1 VEYYVIVGMVA
12 VAFVLLFGFI
22 SSFKKSIE
30 EEKKP
35 IQELNNSIIR
45 LNINFENMLANDKT
59 RDERIGNHG
68 KEIDKLEN
76 RVLETEHEL
85 SNHEGRIQSLEK
97 WREKRG

>member
-1 VEYYVIVGMVA
+1 MSEWLRWHLYYYSA
-12 VAFVLLFGFI
+12 LFLLL
-22 SSFKKSIE
+22 KKSIE

-45 LNINFENMLANDKT
+45 LNINFENMLANDKI

-76 RVLETEHEL
+76 RVLR
-85 SNHEGRIQSLEK
+85 NRARIKQP
-97 WREKRG
+97 